1 MTLTDIEPSGLS
13 RVRLTER
20 EAVVARRLASGL
32 TFDVGQGEK
41 VVEMLPL
48 AAFDPGKL
56 VILATR
62 NGVVKKTEL
71 DAFSS
76 IRSSGIIAVNI
87 DEGDALVGAR
97 VTDGKSDLALCTR
110 EGRVARFKEE
120 KVRTVGRTARGVKGI
135 TLRKGDEVVAMEVL
149 DRDLPATLLTVCE
162 RGFGKRT
169 PSADYP
175 TKGRG
180 SQGVIT
186 IKTGERNGKV
196 VGVTVVRD
204 SDELML
210 ITNNGRIIRIRVSGI
225 PTRGRN
231 TMGVR
236 LIRVAEGE
244 SVVAMETLSDVIE
257 PGTGEGVEAGAA
269 VDGGAAGAEDATAQ
283 IEELEGLETEDELGG
298 GAEDD
303 DEDDAEDDAE

>member
-1 MTLTDIEPSGLS
+1 
-13 RVRLTER
+13 
-20 EAVVARRLASGL
+20 
-32 TFDVGQGEK
+32 
-41 VVEMLPL
+41 MLPL

-71 DAFSS
+71 DAFSA
-76 IRSSGIIAVNI
+76 IRSSGIIALAI
-87 DEGDALVGAR
+87 DDGDALVGACL
-97 VTDGKSDLALCTR
+97 TDGKSDIALCTR
-110 EGRVARFKEE
+110 DGRVARFREE
-120 KVRTVGRTARGVKGI
+120 AVRTMGRTARGVRGI
-135 TLRKGDEVVAMEVL
+135 KLRSGDQVVSLVVL
-149 DRDLPATLLTVCE
+149 DRDLPTTLLTVCE
-162 RGFGKRT
+162 NGYGKRT
-169 PSADYP
+169 PAGDYP
-175 TKGRG
+175 VKGRG

-186 IKTGERNGKV
+186 IKTSERNGKV

-257 PGTGEGVEAGAA
+257 PGTGEGVEAGAS

-283 IEELEGLETEDELGG
+283 IEELEGEEELGG
-298 GAEDD
+298 GGEDEDEDD
-303 DEDDAEDDAE
+303 GEDDAE